1 MDITEIIAEMYW
13 EDYQATWEGEAENW
27 NPITMLSDFLVWL
40 DRRKIGGQVI
50 DLRLIKNQTA
60 KAVVDQLMESEK
72 FA

>member
-13 EDYQATWEGEAENW
+13 KDYQTTWEGEAENW

>member
-1 MDITEIIAEMYW
+1 MDITEIIAKMYW